1 MSNTYTWDCKT
12 VDVYPTHDGHSDV
25 VYTVHWRLNA
35 ESDQQDA
42 DGNNYSASVYGTHSV
57 NADDIANFIPGNNY
71 SASVYGTHS
80 VNADDIANFI
90 PFADLTN
97 DIVTGWVTAGLGDD
111 EVANLKSGLD
121 SNIDGQI
128 NPTSVTKTI
137 G

>member
-1 MSNTYTWDCKT
+1 MANTYTWDCKT

-42 DGNNYSASVYGTHSV
+42 EGNNYAASVYGTHSV
-57 NADDIANFIPGNNY
+57 NADDISSF
-71 SASVYGTHS
+71 V
-80 VNADDIANFI
+80 

-97 DIVTGWVTAGLGDD
+97 DTVTGWVTAGMGED
-111 EVANLKSGLD
+111 EVASLKSGLD
-121 SNIDGQI
+121 DQI
-128 NPTSVTKTI
+128 ALLITPTSVTKHI

>member
-1 MSNTYTWDCKT
+1 MAIGYTWDCKT

-25 VYTVHWRLNA
+25 VYVVHWRLNA

-42 DGNNYSASVYGTHSV
+42 EGNNYSASVYGTHSV
-57 NADDIANFIPGNNY
+57 NADDI
-71 SASVYGTHS
+71 S
-80 VNADDIANFI
+80 NFI

-97 DIVTGWVTAGLGDD
+97 DIVTGWVTSGMGDE

-121 SNIDGQI
+121 SNIENQI

>member
-1 MSNTYTWDCKT
+1 MANTYTWNCKT
-12 VDVYPTHDGHSDV
+12 VDTYPTHDSHSDV
-25 VYTVHWRLNA
+25 VYNVHWRLNA

-42 DGNNYSASVYGTHSV
+42 EGNNYSASVYGTHSV
-57 NADDIANFIPGNNY
+57 NADDI
-71 SASVYGTHS
+71 S
-80 VNADDIANFI
+80 NFI

-97 DIVTGWVTAGLGDD
+97 EVVTGWVTTGMGDD

-121 SNIDGQI
+121 SNIENQI

>member
-1 MSNTYTWDCKT
+1 MENTYTWDCKT

-25 VYTVHWRLNA
+25 VYVVHWRLNA

-42 DGNNYSASVYGTHSV
+42 EGNNYSASVYGTHSV
-57 NADDIANFIPGNNY
+57 NADDI
-71 SASVYGTHS
+71 S
-80 VNADDIANFI
+80 DFI

-97 DIVTGWVTAGLGDD
+97 EIVTGWVTTGMGDD

-121 SNIDGQI
+121 AQI
-128 NPTSVTKTI
+128 VNEITPTSVTKTI

>member
-1 MSNTYTWDCKT
+1 MANIYTWDCKT

-42 DGNNYSASVYGTHSV
+42 EGNNYSASVYGTHSV
-57 NADDIANFIPGNNY
+57 NADDI
-71 SASVYGTHS
+71 S
-80 VNADDIANFI
+80 NFI

-97 DIVTGWVTAGLGDD
+97 DIVTGWVTSGMGDD

-121 SNIDGQI
+121 SNIDNQI

>member
-1 MSNTYTWDCKT
+1 MAINYTWDCKT
-12 VDVYPTHDGHSDV
+12 VDVYPTYDGHSDV
-25 VYTVHWRLNA
+25 VYVVHWRLNA
-35 ESDQQDA
+35 ESDQQDTK
-42 DGNNYSASVYGTHSV
+42 GNNYSASVYGTHSV
-57 NADDIANFIPGNNY
+57 NADDI
-71 SASVYGTHS
+71 S
-80 VNADDIANFI
+80 NFI

-121 SNIDGQI
+121 SNIDNQI

>member
-12 VDVYPTHDGHSDV
+12 VDVYPNHDGHSDV
-25 VYTVHWRLNA
+25 VYVVHWRLNA
-35 ESDQQDA
+35 ESDQQDV

-57 NADDIANFIPGNNY
+57 NADDI
-71 SASVYGTHS
+71 S
-80 VNADDIANFI
+80 NFI

-97 DIVTGWVTAGLGDD
+97 DTVTGWVTTGMGED
-111 EVANLKSGLD
+111 EVQSLKDGLD
-121 SNIDGQI
+121 SNIDSQI